1 MSGLDPPRKSRARKG
16 EKMNGMAKEWRR
28 DALTGDGT
36 AQCCRDGTSKGLATT
51 G

>member
-1 MSGLDPPRKSRARKG
+1 MSGLDPPRKS
-16 EKMNGMAKEWRR
+16 EETLSVDLNS
-28 DALTGDGT
+28 DGT